1 MGDHDRLR
9 TYVETSSSGVDE
21 PEVAPS
27 LHVRLLDSNG
37 TAAPV
42 MIISSTLDGAAGV
55 GKVRHMIGINM
66 LEERP
71 IPDQA
76 DTFSVSMAQSGFP
89 ALPSSASA
97 SSVLSS
103 NSSGSPGEIM
113 ILMQVVSGTIMS
125 ASCSDVT
132 MAEGLDLQLGGLF
145 KNNLRDQEAWDNE
158 IDATMRQI
166 VSGERITPLDLPLGP
181 MLFKRQKKK
190 GLSLRAIK

>member
-1 MGDHDRLR
+1 
-9 TYVETSSSGVDE
+9 
-21 PEVAPS
+21 
-27 LHVRLLDSNG
+27 
-37 TAAPV
+37 
-42 MIISSTLDGAAGV
+42 MIISSNMDGGAGV
-55 GKVRHMIGINM
+55 GKVRHMLGINM

-76 DTFSVSMAQSGFP
+76 DAFSVSMAQSGFP
-89 ALPSSASA
+89 KLPSSASA

-113 ILMQVVSGTIMS
+113 ILMQVVSGTIVS
-125 ASCSDVT
+125 ASCSDVS

-166 VSGERITPLDLPLGP
+166 ISGEGTTPLDLPLGP
-181 MLFKRQKKK
+181 MLFKREKKK
-190 GLSLRAIK
+190 RRRGSASEQANKNRIMNVTVNFPEFSPVDDDVRSYRLAIHIKKRASRSI